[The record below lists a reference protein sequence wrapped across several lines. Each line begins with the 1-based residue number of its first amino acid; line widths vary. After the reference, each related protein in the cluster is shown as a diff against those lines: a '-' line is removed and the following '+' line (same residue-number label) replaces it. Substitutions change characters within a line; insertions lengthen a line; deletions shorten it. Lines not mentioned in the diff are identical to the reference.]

1 MKLVQLRYFQGVCR
15 YGNITKAAKELH
27 ISQPSITSSIQEL
40 ESEFGVNL
48 FHRHGKR
55 LILTQ
60 EGEFFL
66 KQVENILEKVDTLE
80 ETMKDLGGRNNHIRI
95 GVPPMIGT
103 FLFPDMFN
111 EFNKMYP
118 NIDLEIQEYG
128 SLQTKQQ
135 VEDELVDLAI
145 VILDEQTEEVF
156 NFLPITNT
164 QLVYCVAES
173 NPLSKMTAINIQEIS
188 KQSLILMKP
197 DSFQNVVINKRF
209 QEFGIKPKVLLY
221 SNQLYTIKR
230 FVQHNNIGA
239 FLFEEII
246 SNDSDIVGIPF
257 DPPIPITIGLIWK
270 KDRYMYSSATDFINF
285 TKNYQYNK

>member
-1 MKLVQLRYFQGVCR
+1 MKLIQLRYFEGVCK

-27 ISQPSITSSIQEL
+27 VSQPSITSSIQEL
-40 ESEFGVNL
+40 EGEFGVNL

-66 KQVENILEKVDTLE
+66 KQVESVLEKVDTLE

-103 FLFPDMFN
+103 FLFPDMFI

-118 NIDLEIQEYG
+118 YIDLEIQEYG
-128 SLQTKQQ
+128 SLQTKKQ
-135 VEDELVDLAI
+135 VEEELVDLAI
-145 VILDEQTEEVF
+145 VILDEQTEDAF
-156 NFLPITNT
+156 NSLPIAST
-164 QLVYCVAES
+164 QLVYCVAKR
-173 NPLSKMTAINIQEIS
+173 NPLSKMTTINIHEI
-188 KQSLILMKP
+188 KKHPMVLMKS
-197 DSFQNVVINKRF
+197 DSFQNAVINKRF
-209 QEFGIKPKVLLY
+209 QEFGINPKVLLY

-246 SNDSDIVGIPF
+246 VNDPDVVGIPF

-285 TKNYQYNK
+285 TKQYHYK